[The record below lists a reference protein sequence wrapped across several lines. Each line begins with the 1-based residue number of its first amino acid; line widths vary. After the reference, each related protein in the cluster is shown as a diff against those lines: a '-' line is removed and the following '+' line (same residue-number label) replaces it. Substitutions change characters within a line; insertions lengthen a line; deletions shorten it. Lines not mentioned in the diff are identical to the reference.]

1 MSLYDEL
8 TDELRIKLAKDAVR
22 YNIPIAPAIVT
33 WLHSHG
39 LHEQIVNPRKT
50 NGSSQGTTAD

>member
-50 NGSSQGTTAD
+50 NGSSQGPTAD

>member
-8 TDELRIKLAKDAVR
+8 PDELRIKLAKDAVR

-33 WLHSHG
+33 WLHNNG

-50 NGSSQGTTAD
+50 NAST